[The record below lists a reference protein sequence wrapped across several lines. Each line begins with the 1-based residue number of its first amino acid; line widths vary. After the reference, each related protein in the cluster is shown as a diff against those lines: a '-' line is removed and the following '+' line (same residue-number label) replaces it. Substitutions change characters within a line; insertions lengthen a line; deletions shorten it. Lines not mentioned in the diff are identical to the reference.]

1 MKNLLTAFTL
11 GVTLL
16 GCSNLPIKTD
26 IKEDHFRL
34 ENFKREQGVDLEYV
48 HLMCFNKKPTQWAEP
63 KQYISGEHD
72 LWVKAR
78 VSNPDV
84 LNSQK
89 EAFVNFNVNLD
100 SDKSYM
106 LNRKREG
113 DKISIWIQEVETGTV
128 VSQVLTD
135 ELSRPLQI
143 DNELRKRQC
152 RSGSI

>member
-48 HLMCFNKKPTQWAEP
+48 HLMCFKKRPTQWAEP

-72 LWVKAR
+72 LWVKAS

-100 SDKSYM
+100 SNKSYM
-106 LNRKREG
+106 LNRKGMGIKYQSGYKKLKPVR
-113 DKISIWIQEVETGTV
+113 
-128 VSQVLTD
+128 LF
-135 ELSRPLQI
+135 RRFLQMSLVALYKLI
-143 DNELRKRQC
+143 M
-152 RSGSI
+152 S

>member
-1 MKNLLTAFTL
+1 MAT
-11 GVTLL
+11 
-16 GCSNLPIKTD
+16 
-26 IKEDHFRL
+26 
-34 ENFKREQGVDLEYV
+34 
-48 HLMCFNKKPTQWAEP
+48 
-63 KQYISGEHD
+63 
-72 LWVKAR
+72 
-78 VSNPDV
+78 NPDV

>member
-1 MKNLLTAFTL
+1 
-11 GVTLL
+11 
-16 GCSNLPIKTD
+16 
-26 IKEDHFRL
+26 
-34 ENFKREQGVDLEYV
+34 
-48 HLMCFNKKPTQWAEP
+48 MCFNKKPTQWAEP

-72 LWVKAR
+72 LWVKAS